1 MAAAA
6 LACGA
11 QAQEAGHSN
20 YIGINIGG
28 GLQGMACSPAQGDHT
43 LGLGLGAGV
52 HYAHFFGPH
61 FGLGFG
67 VRYASAA
74 SSTLYNF
81 TESTAD
87 LTHSSNP
94 GVRYDLNTTFDHWR
108 EHQRLGF
115 VSVPVE
121 LFWRVPMG
129 SAWALMVGVG
139 AQADFNVGGTYRAD
153 EGTYTTTGHFH
164 AIGHRVQDLP
174 QHGFSTYD
182 ADFESDIDRLPVG
195 VSLLADLGVRRALGH
210 AWGLYLGL
218 YGTYGLSN
226 LAGESTEPLV
236 NIGSGDA
243 SQMDYN
249 GTFGSSQIDVLRL
262 VGVGV
267 KVGLDFGWS
276 CAAAQPA
283 KEEPVLVQREEPQPA
298 ESARREQQEVQDQQE
313 RQQAA
318 ARAAAERDAARRAA
332 EQAQAQKAT
341 ARAEAIRRIEGMTI
355 AFDFGVSEPKMST
368 EDDLAL
374 RAICT
379 AMREDPSVKVL
390 LVGHTDDIGSAES
403 NLQLGQERAE
413 AVRRRMVELGA
424 PATSIATS
432 SRGEEQ
438 PVATN
443 ATDEGRARN
452 RRVEVLVEG

>member
-1 MAAAA
+1 MKRLVIFIAAAA

-11 QAQEAGHSN
+11 RAQEAGHSN
-20 YIGINIGG
+20 YLGINIGG

-52 HYAHFFGPH
+52 HYAHFFGSH

-81 TESTAD
+81 TESTTD

-108 EHQRLGF
+108 EHQQLGF

-153 EGTYTTTGHFH
+153 EGTYVTTGYFH
-164 AIGHRVQDLP
+164 SIGHRVQDLP

-226 LAGESTEPLV
+226 LAGESSEPLV

-249 GTFGSSQIDVLRL
+249 GTFGSSQVDVLRL

-276 CAAAQPA
+276 CSAARPA
-283 KEEPVLVQREEPQPA
+283 KEEPVLVQREEPRPA
-298 ESARREQQEVQDQQE
+298 EPVRRERQVLQEQQE
-313 RQQAA
+313 RQQPAA
-318 ARAAAERDAARRAA
+318 HVV
-332 EQAQAQKAT
+332 EQVQEQKAS
-341 ARAEAIRRIEGMTI
+341 APAEVRRRIEGMTI
-355 AFDFGVSEPKMST
+355 AFDFASSEPKMST

-390 LVGHTDDIGSAES
+390 LTGHTDDIGSAES

-452 RRVEVLVEG
+452 RRVEMLVEG

>member
-1 MAAAA
+1 MKRLVIFLTAAA

-81 TESTAD
+81 TESTTD

-139 AQADFNVGGTYRAD
+139 AQADFNVSGTYRAD

-249 GTFGSSQIDVLRL
+249 GTFGSSQVDALRL

-283 KEEPVLVQREEPQPA
+283 KEEPVLVQREEPRPA
-298 ESARREQQEVQDQQE
+298 EPVRLERQVLQEQQE
-313 RQQAA
+313 RQQPAA
-318 ARAAAERDAARRAA
+318 HVV
-332 EQAQAQKAT
+332 EQVQEQKAS
-341 ARAEAIRRIEGMTI
+341 APAEVRRRIEGMTI
-355 AFDFGVSEPKMST
+355 AFDFASSEPQMGT

-374 RAICT
+374 RAICVL
-379 AMREDPSVKVL
+379 MREDPSVKVL

>member
-1 MAAAA
+1 MKRLVIFMAAAA

-81 TESTAD
+81 TESTTD

-139 AQADFNVGGTYRAD
+139 AQADFNLGGTYRAD

-249 GTFGSSQIDVLRL
+249 GTFGSSQVDVLRL

-276 CAAAQPA
+276 CDAALPA
-283 KEEPVLVQREEPQPA
+283 KEEPVLVQREEPRPA
-298 ESARREQQEVQDQQE
+298 EPVRLERQVLQEQQE
-313 RQQAA
+313 RQQPAA
-318 ARAAAERDAARRAA
+318 HVV
-332 EQAQAQKAT
+332 EQVQEQKAS
-341 ARAEAIRRIEGMTI
+341 APAEVRRRIEGMTI
-355 AFDFGVSEPKMST
+355 AFDFASSEPKMST

-379 AMREDPSVKVL
+379 AMREDSSVKVL
-390 LVGHTDDIGSAES
+390 LTGHTDDIGSTES

>member
-1 MAAAA
+1 MKRLVIFMAAAA

-129 SAWALMVGVG
+129 SAWALMVGLG

-153 EGTYTTTGHFH
+153 EGTYATTGHFH

-182 ADFESDIDRLPVG
+182 ADFESDIDRLPMG
-195 VSLLADLGVRRALGH
+195 VSLLADLGVRRALGP

-226 LAGESTEPLV
+226 LAGESAAPLV

-249 GTFGSSQIDVLRL
+249 GTFGSSQVDALRL

-283 KEEPVLVQREEPQPA
+283 KEEPVLVQREEPRPA
-298 ESARREQQEVQDQQE
+298 EPVRLERQVLQEQQE
-313 RQQAA
+313 RQQPAA
-318 ARAAAERDAARRAA
+318 HVV
-332 EQAQAQKAT
+332 EQVQEQKAS
-341 ARAEAIRRIEGMTI
+341 APAEVRRRIEGMTI
-355 AFDFGVSEPKMST
+355 AFDFASSEPQMGT

-374 RAICT
+374 RAICVL
-379 AMREDPSVKVL
+379 MREDPSVKVL
-390 LVGHTDDIGSAES
+390 LVGHTDDIGSTES